1 MNWQKY
7 IIAFFI
13 TATIFGTA
21 FYAANRLDQARI
33 NEIRATEAQI
43 SLDILSNETQYD
55 LLSELSCSEIT
66 QNPGLSGELN
76 TLASQLSIAENNL
89 GTDNPE
95 VLSLKEQYS
104 LLEIKD
110 YILMQKI
117 SERCNMRPVF
127 ILYFYSNTGNC
138 PDCAAAGDVL
148 TYLRQ
153 TYPDLR
159 VYAFD
164 YNLDNPALATLIRMR
179 KVEPKFPAYIIGNR
193 APIYGLKTAEELELI
208 APEIAKLSTT
218 TPKIATSTRE
228 F

>member
-33 NEIRATEAQI
+33 SEIRATEAAI

-55 LLSELSCSEIT
+55 LLSELSCSEIPEN
-66 QNPGLSGELN
+66 QGLSGELN
-76 TLASQLSIAENNL
+76 SLASQLSVAENNL
-89 GTDNPE
+89 GTTNPE
-95 VLSLKEQYS
+95 VLSLKKQYS

-117 SERCNMRPVF
+117 SERCDIRPVF

-138 PDCAAAGDVL
+138 PDCAAAGDAL

-153 TYPDLR
+153 TYPSLR

-164 YNLDNPALATLIRMR
+164 YNIDNPAVATLIKMR
-179 KVEPKFPAYIIGNR
+179 RVGPRFPAYVIGNR
-193 APIYGLKTAEELELI
+193 APVYGLKTAEELERI
-208 APEIAKLSTT
+208 APEIKRLSTT
-218 TPKIATSTRE
+218 TATTTAR
-228 F
+228 

>member
-7 IIAFFI
+7 LIAFFI

-33 NEIRATEAQI
+33 SEIRATEAQI

-55 LLSELSCSEIT
+55 LLSELSCSEIS

-76 TLASQLSIAENNL
+76 TLASQLSVAENNL
-89 GTDNPE
+89 GVSHPE
-95 VLSLKEQYS
+95 VVSLKEQYS

-110 YILMQKI
+110 YILMQKLN
-117 SERCNMRPVF
+117 ERCNFHPVF

-153 TYPDLR
+153 TYPELR

-179 KVEPKFPAYIIGNR
+179 KVEPVFPAYVIGNR
-193 APIYGLKTAEELELI
+193 SPVYGLKTASELERI
-208 APEIAKLSTT
+208 SPEIARLSTT
-218 TPKIATSTRE
+218 TPETATSTVR
-228 F
+228 

>member
-1 MNWQKY
+1 MSWQKY
-7 IIAFFI
+7 IVAFLI
-13 TATIFGTA
+13 TAVIFGTA

-33 NEIRATEAQI
+33 NEIRITEAQI

-66 QNPGLSGELN
+66 QNPGLSDQLN
-76 TLASQLSIAENNL
+76 NLSSQLSVAEQNL
-89 GTDNPE
+89 GTSNEE
-95 VLSLKEQYS
+95 VVMLKEQYS

-117 SERCNMRPVF
+117 SQKCNIHPIF

-138 PDCAAAGDVL
+138 PDCGAAGDVL

-153 TYPDLR
+153 TYPSLR
-159 VYAFD
+159 VYSFD
-164 YNLDNPALATLIRMR
+164 YNLNNAALQTLITLR
-179 KVEPKFPAYIIGNR
+179 KVKPQFPAYIIGSH
-193 APIYGLKTAEELELI
+193 APVYGLKTANELLKI

-218 TPKIATSTRE
+218 TAKIASSTRG